1 MTTKRSWS
9 WALLSSFVVLAALQ
23 GCGDDEGGNDKPPT
37 TVKPTGGTSG
47 TGNEAGSDAQ
57 GGSPDG
63 GGTKNTG
70 GTGNTGNTGNT
81 NAGGSDAPVGGNGAG
96 GAPPEPACD
105 LPELGEDGCF
115 NCPVKGEQEQW
126 LNRCLETDCVPFDNA
141 RVTQINADGS
151 LPPLPN

>member
-9 WALLSSFVVLAALQ
+9 WALLGGLTVLAALQ
-23 GCGDDEGGNDKPPT
+23 GCGDDDNGNDKPPT
-37 TVKPTGGTSG
+37 TVNPKGGSSG
-47 TGNEAGSDAQ
+47 TGNEAGSDN
-57 GGSPDG
+57 GGSPDT
-63 GGTKNTG
+63 GGTRNNGGSG
-70 GTGNTGNTGNT
+70 GTGNTGNT
-81 NAGGSDAPVGGNGAG
+81 AGTGDEPVAGNGTG

-126 LNRCLETDCVPFDNA
+126 LNRCLDTDCVPFNNE
-141 RVTQINADGS
+141 RVTQIKEDGT